1 MIAPRTGPVAA
12 LLGFAL
18 GLMAAGLV
26 AGAQGT
32 GGKGSDA
39 GPERILLTGSSTM
52 APLIKAIAERFQALH
67 PKVQIEVQAGGSGR
81 GIKDAMEGKADI
93 GMASRALVGAES
105 SLFSFA
111 IARDGVSLV
120 VHKDNPIASLTR
132 QQIADIYTGKIT
144 NWKDVGGTDAPI
156 AVIVPRQGHSSV
168 ELFTHFFKIKYTDIK
183 AHATVH
189 DNQSRLAALVANPN
203 GIVFM
208 SVGEAERRALAG
220 APIKLLPV
228 DGVPAGTKAIKSG
241 NFPISRPLLLLTKAP
256 PTGRV
261 KQFIDF
267 ALSGQAI
274 ETIEKYDF
282 VPYAD

>member
-1 MIAPRTGPVAA
+1 MIAPRRGSVAA

-18 GLMAAGLV
+18 GLMAGGLV
-26 AGAQGT
+26 ALAQGT
-32 GGKGSDA
+32 SGKGSGA
-39 GPERILLTGSSTM
+39 APERILLTGSSTM
-52 APLIKAIAERFQALH
+52 APLVKALAERFQALH
-67 PKVQIEVQAGGSGR
+67 PGVGIEVQAEGSGR
-81 GIKDAMEGKADI
+81 GIKDATEGKAHI
-93 GMASRALVGAES
+93 GMASRALKGDES
-105 SLFSFA
+105 ALFSFA
-111 IARDGVSLV
+111 IARDGICVII
-120 VHKDNPIASLTR
+120 HKTNPVDSLTR
-132 QQIADIYTGKIT
+132 QQVADIYTGKIT
-144 NWKDVGGTDAPI
+144 NWKDVGGKDAAI

-168 ELFTHFFKIKYTDIK
+168 ELFTHFFKIKYADIK
-183 AHATVH
+183 AAATVH

-220 APIKLLPV
+220 APIKLLPME
-228 DGVPAGTKAIKSG
+228 GVPAGTKAIKSG

-274 ETIEKYDF
+274 ETIENYDF